1 LDCERILPE
10 VKVIVNFP
18 EITSVKQLQRFL
30 GMCCYLSSFVL
41 HYSTMMYPV
50 FQLLKKDSQ
59 RDFELT
65 KEAEL
70 AITEIKE
77 IIT

>member
-1 LDCERILPE
+1 
-10 VKVIVNFP
+10 
-18 EITSVKQLQRFL
+18 
-30 GMCCYLSSFVL
+30 
-41 HYSTMMYPV
+41 MMYPV